1 LTFVYKLL
9 TIKIFLSALALSEA
23 AFDYFSSSLSL
34 FLVFVLASAA
44 ASSKIYKYECEML
57 LALLALS
64 QGIRSIFILNQMYQS
79 AARFKVK
86 CSGYVI
92 ILFQKA
98 ERLQFTRQTLQLRQ
112 PITYFFFILLVL
124 LPFAVPLE
132 QRGNAEDAKSLPKQ
146 TYSIFSIFYDRPKQ

>member
-1 LTFVYKLL
+1 
-9 TIKIFLSALALSEA
+9 
-23 AFDYFSSSLSL
+23 
-34 FLVFVLASAA
+34 
-44 ASSKIYKYECEML
+44 ML

-64 QGIRSIFILNQMYQS
+64 QGIRSIFIFILNQMYQS

-112 PITYFFFILLVL
+112 PITYFFFHFAC
-124 LPFAVPLE
+124 PFAFC
-132 QRGNAEDAKSLPKQ
+132 GA
-146 TYSIFSIFYDRPKQ
+146 T